1 MNINLTNYKISTN
14 DIFRKTLLKLGMIHR
29 RVGVC
34 GRMNGK
40 IIPKHWETNLRGLG
54 CWQERKRTLQVLF
67 E

>member
-40 IIPKHWETNLRGLG
+40 IIPKHRETNLRGLG
-54 CWQERKRTLQVLF
+54 VGRSES
-67 E
+67 EP